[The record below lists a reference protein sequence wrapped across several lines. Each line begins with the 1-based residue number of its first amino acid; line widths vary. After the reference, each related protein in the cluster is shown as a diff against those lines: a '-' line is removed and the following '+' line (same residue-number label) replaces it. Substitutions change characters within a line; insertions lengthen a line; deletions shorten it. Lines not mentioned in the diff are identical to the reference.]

1 MSIKSALKA
10 AVDAASTML
19 ESPELPTGHD
29 VLEQREAEISVLLE
43 RLKVAERINR
53 EYFEVIE
60 AIERERDE
68 WKAMLFEQS
77 SEHQNAQSL
86 LQKGIS
92 DSVHHLRA
100 AIKQLD
106 WFRKAA
112 DLEPIETPA
121 MLGTLPMGVP
131 EAFGEK
137 IKALVAAALPQTN
150 GRERR
155 AEIAK
160 KLVENVRPK

>member
-68 WKAMLFEQS
+68 WLQLGRSHSGAETVERGERLEL
-77 SEHQNAQSL
+77 SL
-86 LQKGIS
+86 AEPRSGR
-92 DSVHHLRA
+92 DSA
-100 AIKQLD
+100 ARPS
-106 WFRKAA
+106 FNR
-112 DLEPIETPA
+112 ERVTPA
-121 MLGTLPMGVP
+121 RTPNATQPQVNGGASDAKYARHRGLTRVC
-131 EAFGEK
+131 FG
-137 IKALVAAALPQTN
+137 
-150 GRERR
+150 
-155 AEIAK
+155 
-160 KLVENVRPK
+160 